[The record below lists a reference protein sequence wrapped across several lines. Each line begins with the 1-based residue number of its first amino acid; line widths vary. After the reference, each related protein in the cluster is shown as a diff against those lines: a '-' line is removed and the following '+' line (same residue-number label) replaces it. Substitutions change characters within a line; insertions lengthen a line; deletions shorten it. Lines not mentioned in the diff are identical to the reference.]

1 MELQFCHPSG
11 ATCFGHH
18 KVFRRLFTFLLP
30 QTRKL
35 SSTSKWWNAKVRLYQ
50 KGRAIAIAGEALVHY
65 FLLGYLPGV
74 TVQKWAENAGDQ
86 GDPLCKKLAKIGDA
100 GAHPKN
106 CHRDIMLILG
116 LGRCDI
122 PQVYETVD

>member
-1 MELQFCHPSG
+1 M
-11 ATCFGHH
+11 
-18 KVFRRLFTFLLP
+18 
-30 QTRKL
+30 
-35 SSTSKWWNAKVRLYQ
+35 RLYQ
-50 KGRAIAIAGEALVHY
+50 KGHAIAREALD
-65 FLLGYLPGV
+65 FLLGYLPCV

-100 GAHPKN
+100 GAHPEN

>member
-1 MELQFCHPSG
+1 M
-11 ATCFGHH
+11 
-18 KVFRRLFTFLLP
+18 
-30 QTRKL
+30 
-35 SSTSKWWNAKVRLYQ
+35 RLYQ
-50 KGRAIAIAGEALVHY
+50 KGHAIAGEALVFY

-74 TVQKWAENAGDQ
+74 TVQKWAEDAGDQ

-116 LGRCDI
+116 LGRDI
-122 PQVYETVD
+122 PQVYEIVD

>member
-11 ATCFGHH
+11 TTCFGHH
-18 KVFRRLFTFLLP
+18 KVFHRLLTFLLP
-30 QTRKL
+30 RTRKL
-35 SSTSKWWNAKVRLYQ
+35 SSTSKWWNSKVRLYQ
-50 KGRAIAIAGEALVHY
+50 KGHAIVGEALVHY

-74 TVQKWAENAGDQ
+74 TVQKWAEDAGDQ

-116 LGRCDI
+116 LGRDT
-122 PQVYETVD
+122 PQVYEIVD